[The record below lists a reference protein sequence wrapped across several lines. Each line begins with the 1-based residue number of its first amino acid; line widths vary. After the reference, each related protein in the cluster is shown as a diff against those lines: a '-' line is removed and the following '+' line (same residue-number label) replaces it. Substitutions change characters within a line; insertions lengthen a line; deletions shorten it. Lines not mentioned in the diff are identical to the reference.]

1 MSMMMDESM
10 MRWAADSETKTPRRA
25 LLAAISRLR
34 CISPGLGGLLPASDF
49 LLPTSYF
56 LLPTSYFLLPTTSYF
71 LLPTTC
77 FLLPGVID
85 ANDGARR
92 VQAHSR
98 ESRRAPCARHT
109 APPRSSSNPV
119 CAATTPGPPLHPP
132 PPQRRATELAEGGG
146 FLARRVERRSGRSPR
161 PAVHHRIR
169 GFRPCRTPDFFAPST
184 RRTPSCDGERVALRR
199 CGCPYL
205 RLRQAIRFKPA
216 RKQSFQKLQ
225 ALLIRL
231 GVAHDSRAAD
241 ATLCEGD
248 DPLQAI

>member
-1 MSMMMDESM
+1 MHQ
-10 MRWAADSETKTPRRA
+10 PRSWR
-25 LLAAISRLR
+25 
-34 CISPGLGGLLPASDF
+34 PASCF
-49 LLPTSYF
+49 RLPTSYF
-56 LLPTSYFLLPTTSYF
+56 LLPASYFLLPTTSYF

-119 CAATTPGPPLHPP
+119 CAATTPSPPLHSRR
-132 PPQRRATELAEGGG
+132 RRATELAEGGG
-146 FLARRVERRSGRSPR
+146 GGEGSSRGVWSDVRDEALDQLYTIAYAVSAHAAHPTSLRPARAARRRAMASGWCF
-161 PAVHHRIR
+161 ADAAAHIYVCGVR
-169 GFRPCRTPDFFAPST
+169 G
-184 RRTPSCDGERVALRR
+184 
-199 CGCPYL
+199 
-205 RLRQAIRFKPA
+205 QAIRLKPA
-216 RKQSFQKLQ
+216 RKQSGFQKLQ